1 MAAAL
6 AAGCSVL
13 PHSRNTLEFCL
24 AWDMPKI
31 TFGSGEREHRR
42 YSNTERLRA
51 RETYHRS
58 IVFLTLSVCVSR
70 RYTRYFGTGGD
81 ASPVLS
87 HFALTHYRQW
97 EKSIEEWQRPILQDR

>member
-13 PHSRNTLEFCL
+13 PQSRNTLEFSL

-31 TFGSGEREHRR
+31 TFGSGEKDHRR
-42 YSNTERLRA
+42 YIKHKRKER
-51 RETYHRS
+51 REPDRS
-58 IVFLTLSVCVSR
+58 FVVLTLSVCTSR

-87 HFALTHYRQW
+87 HYALMHYRLW